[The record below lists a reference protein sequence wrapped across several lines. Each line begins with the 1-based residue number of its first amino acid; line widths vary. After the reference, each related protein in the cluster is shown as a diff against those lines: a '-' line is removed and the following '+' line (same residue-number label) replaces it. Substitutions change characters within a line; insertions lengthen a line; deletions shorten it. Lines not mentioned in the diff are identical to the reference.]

1 MEFHRHDSGVF
12 IIGFEQKLSLSELF
26 LTRFLSV
33 TLRKIDTI
41 FVKLVLPCFQ
51 SSEASFTEIFKY
63 PILLE

>member
-1 MEFHRHDSGVF
+1 MKFHRYDSGIF
-12 IIGFEQKLSLSELF
+12 IIGYEQKLSLSELF
-26 LTRFLSV
+26 LIRFLSV

-41 FVKLVLPCFQ
+41 FVKLVLSCFQ